1 MRSII
6 SKSLGGMIARA
17 TFTATKHGI
26 KRSLLDHLF
35 LEIISFEHSHAFQTL
50 ASLME
55 PWQLYQFRMKV
66 EQSLREIQTEV
77 FKGENNEEIDPELY
91 YSTFM
96 ERLMDRYHDSIRITS
111 LHAIYLIICDKST
124 YTSKYLEIFEI
135 SKEQI
140 YRAVEESTITHEV
153 NSKTATD
160 HHTLDAT
167 EHPHYTSDSTDT
179 IPDTLLEHEQRK
191 SNHPLAKFGTEL
203 TLLAHEG
210 KIEPVI
216 GREVEIERVTQI
228 LSRRKKNNPIIL
240 GEAGV
245 GKSAIIEGLALR
257 IASGDVPHTIKDKR
271 LFSLDLSSLIA
282 GTKFRGEFEER
293 MKSLIDALRES
304 QDSIIFIDEIH
315 TIVGAGGSS
324 QGSLDVANILKPA
337 LARGELQVIG
347 ATTLDEYRQDIE
359 GDAALV
365 RRFQKVLVE
374 PSTEAHTL
382 LILQNIAPYYE
393 KHHQV
398 KYSEEAIV
406 ACVTLSMR
414 YITDQQLPDKAIDLL
429 DEAGTLAQIS
439 TDGVGEI
446 GVAEVEK
453 VVRMITGIPAER
465 INKNESN
472 KLKGLADHLRSK
484 VIGQDDAVDSIARTI
499 KRSRVGLRDERR
511 PIGTFLFVGA
521 TGVGKT
527 LIAKELAKSVFDRNN
542 ALVRIDMSEYSL
554 AHNVARLIGSPPGY
568 VGYGEG
574 GQLTEPVRRN
584 PYSLVLLDEIEKA
597 HSDVYNLLLQLLDE
611 GHLTDG
617 SGRRVDF
624 RNTIIIMTSNVGSRK
639 IADTPPRIGF
649 GVSQQP
655 TPPHSGEYNTA
666 LKQKFSPEFLNRIDD
681 IVIFN
686 DLRPDDIE
694 KIVDLELKNT
704 FDRIQK
710 LGYNVEITPS
720 ARKKLAEMGYDKNYG
735 ARSMRRTV
743 VEQIEDPISN
753 MIIDEIIK
761 RDDTIYIEQHDNKV
775 KISIKL
781 A

>member
-17 TFTATKHGI
+17 TFTATKHDI

-50 ASLME
+50 ASLLE

-66 EQSLREIQTEV
+66 EQSLREIQTEE
-77 FKGENNEEIDPELY
+77 FKGEQAEEVDPDLY

-96 ERLMDRYHDSIRITS
+96 ERLMDRYHDSLRITS
-111 LHAIYLIICDKST
+111 LHAIFLIICDKST
-124 YTSKYLEIFEI
+124 FASKYLEIFEV
-135 SKEQI
+135 SQEQI
-140 YRAVEESTITHEV
+140 HRAVEESSITHEV
-153 NSKTATD
+153 SAKS
-160 HHTLDAT
+160 AT
-167 EHPHYTSDSTDT
+167 EQIDDSKEPSHYTPSTPTDST
-179 IPDTLLEHEQRK
+179 PHK
-191 SNHPLAKFGTEL
+191 STHPLAKFGTEL

-210 KIEPVI
+210 KIDPVI
-216 GREVEIERVTQI
+216 GREVEIERITQI

-271 LFSLDLSSLIA
+271 LFSLDISSLVA

-293 MKSLIDALRES
+293 MKQLIDALREGR
-304 QDSIIFIDEIH
+304 DSIIFIDEIH

-337 LARGELQVIG
+337 LARGELQIIG

-365 RRFQKVLVE
+365 RRFQKVLIE
-374 PSTEAHTL
+374 PTTEAHTL

-393 KHHQV
+393 EHHRV
-398 KYSEEAIV
+398 KYSEEAIA
-406 ACVTLSMR
+406 ACVTLSVR
-414 YITDQQLPDKAIDLL
+414 YITDQQLPDKAIDLV
-429 DEAGTLAQIS
+429 DVAGTLAQIS
-439 TDGVGEI
+439 TDGISEI
-446 GVAEVEK
+446 GVREVEK

-465 INKNESN
+465 INKNEGA
-472 KLKGLADHLRSK
+472 KLKGLAELLRSK
-484 VIGQDDAVDSIARTI
+484 VIGQDDAVDTIARTI

-511 PIGTFLFVGA
+511 PIGTFMFVGA

-527 LIAKELAKSVFDRNN
+527 LIAKELAKTMFDRNN
-542 ALVRIDMSEYSL
+542 ALIRIDMSEYSL

-584 PYSLVLLDEIEKA
+584 PYSVVLLDEIEKA
-597 HSDVYNLLLQLLDE
+597 HSDVYNLLLQLLDD

-624 RNTIIIMTSNVGSRK
+624 RNAIIIMTSNVGSRK
-639 IADTPPRIGF
+639 IADSSPRIGF
-649 GVSQQP
+649 GASQL
-655 TPPHSGEYNTA
+655 PPAPRDGEYHTA
-666 LKQKFSPEFLNRIDD
+666 LKQRFSPEFLNRIDD

-694 KIVDLELKNT
+694 KIVDLELTHT
-704 FDRIQK
+704 FGRIQK
-710 LGYNVEITPS
+710 LGYRVEITPS
-720 ARKKLAEMGYDKNYG
+720 ARKCLAQLGYNKSYG
-735 ARSMRRTV
+735 ARSMRRTLI
-743 VEQIEDPISN
+743 EQVEDPISN
-753 MIIDEIIK
+753 MILDEAIK
-761 RDDTIYIEQHDNKV
+761 RDDTISIESHDNKV
-775 KISIKL
+775 EISIKL